1 MPGRGPGDCGCHS
14 PERSQ
19 GAGPE
24 AAQGQQVSI
33 REVAMHCSCDEGVF
47 TVCDRGG
54 LLRCMMAVSGVA
66 GSSHHAAHAHNSP
79 SDIQLALRSSIHAMG
94 CDSLC
99 LYKYCMCSCESRA
112 GRILSCPAALEEHA
126 RVMRARCALGREG
139 KLPPGWA
146 TAIILLGSREC
157 MVLDSIANPQ
167 VGEETSLRGQKNV
180 HMWCIILVM

>member
-1 MPGRGPGDCGCHS
+1 
-14 PERSQ
+14 
-19 GAGPE
+19 
-24 AAQGQQVSI
+24 
-33 REVAMHCSCDEGVF
+33 MHCSCDEGVF

-126 RVMRARCALGREG
+126 RVIDESSLRIRQGREASTWMG
-139 KLPPGWA
+139 HRHHPAGL
-146 TAIILLGSREC
+146 S
-157 MVLDSIANPQ
+157 
-167 VGEETSLRGQKNV
+167 
-180 HMWCIILVM
+180 